1 MSTTPGVTY
10 KEISTIAPSVAEVA
24 TAIPAF
30 VGYAKVAPEPN
41 RPIRIRSMREF
52 ETWFGGCVKTEL
64 PTPPES
70 PTNELTFLQPT
81 WLLWHS
87 MQLYFMNGGGPCWV
101 HAKQVTESQQ
111 HATLK
116 DLGDLL
122 DVFKKISEPT
132 LLVCPDALKLID
144 SDRRSLYERMVN
156 QCKELSDRFCILDAI
171 PADLDANPFGAVD
184 SRGLL
189 PPSSSYA
196 AAYYPWLRCN
206 MPFYGDASE
215 NTHVLQPNQTQ
226 GQVSSPSLYDWQQA
240 AKAYLELARGVDY
253 RKFFDGH
260 PADNVAEIALSP
272 DFKVTKDLATLLL
285 TTAAGKEKVH
295 ALFSAAD
302 SLVESISVHQRKKL
316 GELLGAMLTEDTDY
330 DTADSND
337 QIAKNSAKSKKDAA
351 CDAYIDAN
359 REANKLD
366 KLKVALSG
374 AQQTVKDSIN
384 SFVPN
389 GYSIIDTRLPGKEEE
404 KDTCHA
410 KDRSKLWQTIRN
422 TRTLLPPSAAIAGI
436 YASVDRTRGVWK
448 APANVAL
455 SGVIG
460 PSVELS
466 AVEHGEFNVDA
477 VNGRSI
483 NVIKSNSAG
492 DVLVM
497 GARTMD
503 GNSNEWRFV
512 STRRFFIMVEE
523 SIANSVQW
531 AVFEPND
538 ANTWARVQSSV
549 EKFLTQKWREGALF
563 GGSPAEAF
571 SVSVGLGRTMTADDI
586 LKGFMKVNIAMRVVT
601 PAEVVELRFSHK
613 IIK

>member
-1 MSTTPGVTY
+1 MANTPGVTF

-30 VGYAKVAPEPN
+30 VGYAKDTPKPN
-41 RPIRIRSMREF
+41 RPIRIRSMKEF
-52 ETWFGGCVKTEL
+52 ETWFGGCVETTL
-64 PTPPES
+64 PSPPES

-101 HAKQVTESQQ
+101 HAQQVPSGQS
-111 HATLK
+111 ATLK
-116 DLGDLL
+116 DLDDLL
-122 DVFKKISEPT
+122 GVFNKISEPT
-132 LLVCPDALKLID
+132 LLVCPDALNLLD
-144 SDRRSLYERMVN
+144 NDRRTLYENMVN
-156 QCKELSDRFCILDAI
+156 QCKQLSDRFCILDAI
-171 PADLDANPFGAVD
+171 PANPDANPFGADD
-184 SRGLL
+184 SRRLL

-215 NTHVLQPNQTQ
+215 NTHVLQPTQ
-226 GQVSSPSLYDWQQA
+226 QAQANASSPSLDDWKQK
-240 AKAYLELARGVDY
+240 AKEYLELARGTRY
-253 RKFFDGH
+253 RESFAGH
-260 PADNVAEIALSP
+260 PADSSDSNALSP
-272 DFKVTKDLATLLL
+272 DFKETQDLGTLPL

-295 ALFSAAD
+295 ALFSTAD
-302 SLVESISVHQRKKL
+302 ALVESISVHQRNRL
-316 GELLGAMLTEDTDY
+316 DILLGNMLKEDKDY
-330 DTADSND
+330 DDADSND
-337 QIAKNSAKSKKDAA
+337 SQKKADEKTEKDAA

-359 REANKLD
+359 REAKKLD
-366 KLKVALSG
+366 DLKVALSE
-374 AQQTVKDSIN
+374 AQQTVKNSIN

-389 GYSIIDTRLPGKEEE
+389 GYSIIDTRHPRKEKE
-404 KDTCHA
+404 KDTCAA

-448 APANVAL
+448 APANVVL

-466 AVEHGEFNVDA
+466 AVEHGEFNVDG

-549 EKFLTQKWREGALF
+549 ENFLTQKWREGALF

-586 LKGFMKVNIAMRVVT
+586 LKGIMRVNIAMRVVT
-601 PAEVVELRFSHK
+601 PAEVVELQFSHK

>member
-1 MSTTPGVTY
+1 MATTPGVTF

-30 VGYAKVAPEPN
+30 VGYAEKTPTPP
-41 RPIRIRSMREF
+41 RPVRIRSMREF
-52 ETWFGGCVKTEL
+52 ETSFGGCVEDTIELTEGQNNIATQAEGTNTL
-64 PTPPES
+64 
-70 PTNELTFLQPT
+70 TNELAFKTPK

-101 HAKQVTESQQ
+101 HAKEIGTKEKPDE
-111 HATLK
+111 K
-116 DLGDLL
+116 DLITLL
-122 DVFKKISEPT
+122 RDFEKISEPT
-132 LLVCPDALKLID
+132 LLVCPDAVNSTDRAAVYNAMQKQCTDLK
-144 SDRRSLYERMVN
+144 
-156 QCKELSDRFCILDAI
+156 DRFCIFDAI
-171 PADLDANPFGAVD
+171 GTTDKSRDGLPA
-184 SRGLL
+184 
-189 PPSSSYA
+189 SSSYA
-196 AAYYPWLRCN
+196 ATYYPLLNCSL
-206 MPFYGDASE
+206 PFYGDASE
-215 NTHVLQPNQTQ
+215 NNATLEIIETTGVQ
-226 GQVSSPSLYDWQQA
+226 QVSKALTAWDTAESAHRTFMVRQDYTTCFPIPSLYDTIAKTLDQNTDGQSLLDKLNDTTNKKPLSEYASAIPAETLCNLVDNELKRVLTLEEDQLNVLANASISAINSPQTPPTLTDILSAYFKALNQA
-240 AKAYLELARGVDY
+240 KNRRELARTLEG
-253 RKFFDGH
+253 
-260 PADNVAEIALSP
+260 S
-272 DFKVTKDLATLLL
+272 KDA
-285 TTAAGKEKVH
+285 VI
-295 ALFSAAD
+295 SA
-302 SLVESISVHQRKKL
+302 
-316 GELLGAMLTEDTDY
+316 
-330 DTADSND
+330 
-337 QIAKNSAKSKKDAA
+337 IAKKKPRRKQLTRSDELINATP
-351 CDAYIDAN
+351 
-359 REANKLD
+359 D
-366 KLKVALSG
+366 K
-374 AQQTVKDSIN
+374 D
-384 SFVPN
+384 
-389 GYSIIDTRLPGKEEE
+389 
-404 KDTCHA
+404 
-410 KDRSKLWQTIRN
+410 DRSTWEIIRN

-466 AVEHGEFNVDA
+466 AEEHGGLNEDA
-477 VNGRSI
+477 QNGKSI

-549 EKFLTQKWREGALF
+549 ENFLTQKWREGALF

-586 LKGFMKVNIAMRVVT
+586 LNGIMRVNIAMRVVT